1 GGVLHGGDRGRVR
14 SDGEAGASGDRLVC
28 GQRANV
34 ELTVSNRGVD
44 GAGGADGLG
53 IGAVQGKDGASDH
66 VGREVAAENFDILGG
81 FAEDGQVGSSAR
93 GERCVAG
100 GHSDGLGVEGLGEEG
115 GTVRGGGGQAG
126 AGGDILG
133 AAEGA
138 GGEARAVGGGQRDC
152 LRGADGLGEAR

>member
-1 GGVLHGGDRGRVR
+1 VSGADGDVLGVAGENRDDGAVARVEREIAGGNVDGLGGGGLDGGDGGRVR
-14 SDGEAGASGDRLVC
+14 RGGGAGASGDRLVC

-100 GHSDGLGVEGLGEEG
+100 GHSDGLGVEGLGE
-115 GTVRGGGGQAG
+115 
-126 AGGDILG
+126 
-133 AAEGA
+133 
-138 GGEARAVGGGQRDC
+138 
-152 LRGADGLGEAR
+152 